1 MKSEF
6 EDKNENNKLIF
17 LNYEQ
22 TEQSLGL
29 AVESH
34 ENQAYNYIQALN
46 NLDKLLQLLQR
57 DQSDCN
63 LYTN

>member
-46 NLDKLLQLLQR
+46 KLDKLLQLLQK